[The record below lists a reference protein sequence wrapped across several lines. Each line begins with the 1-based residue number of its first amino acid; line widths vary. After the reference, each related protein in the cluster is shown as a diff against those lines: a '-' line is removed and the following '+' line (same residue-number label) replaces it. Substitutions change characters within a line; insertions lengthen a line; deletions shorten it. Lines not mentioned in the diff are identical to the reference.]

1 MKQFFKALGKYF
13 ADFGTAVSKGDIWV
27 KLSLIIMGMGYIG
40 RGQIIKGILV
50 TLLEAGFALFT
61 ANITWPYITKLN
73 TLGTVQREEVFDP
86 LTMTKTVNEYD
97 NSLLILLFGVVG
109 IAVILVFILI
119 YIANIKAVYKT
130 QQLKKNGKHI
140 NNFAEDLRELI
151 NDKFHVTLLTLPSIG
166 VVFMCIMPIIFMVCI
181 AFTNYDAAHQ
191 PPSVL
196 FSWVGWKNFI
206 TLFSNRQGSTF
217 GYAFGKVLVWT
228 LIWAALATVTTY
240 IGGILL
246 AMLINH
252 QDTKLKKM
260 WRSLFVV
267 TIAIPQFV
275 TLLLISKMF
284 GNYGIVNGILT
295 RMGIIEKLLEWG
307 WINTSYVP
315 FMTQSGLT
323 HVMIILINIWVG
335 IPYQMLI
342 ATGILMNIP
351 SDQLESARIDGANK
365 FQIFWKITMPYMLF
379 ITGPSLITSFI
390 GNINNFN
397 VIYLLTGD
405 YVTTDASLAAA
416 NAKDVDLLI
425 TWLFK
430 ITSESQLKQYYMAS
444 VIGIVVFIICAT
456 LTLVTYSRMIK
467 GDKEEVFQ

>member
-109 IAVILVFILI
+109 IAVILAFILI

-166 VVFMCIMPIIFMVCI
+166 VIFMCIMPIIFMVCI

-196 FSWVGWKNFI
+196 FSWVGWF
-206 TLFSNRQGSTF
+206 LFG
-217 GYAFGKVLVWT
+217 
-228 LIWAALATVTTY
+228 
-240 IGGILL
+240 LL
-246 AMLINH
+246 SG
-252 QDTKLKKM
+252 
-260 WRSLFVV
+260 R
-267 TIAIPQFV
+267 
-275 TLLLISKMF
+275 LL
-284 GNYGIVNGILT
+284 
-295 RMGIIEKLLEWG
+295 
-307 WINTSYVP
+307 
-315 FMTQSGLT
+315 
-323 HVMIILINIWVG
+323 
-335 IPYQMLI
+335 
-342 ATGILMNIP
+342 
-351 SDQLESARIDGANK
+351 QL
-365 FQIFWKITMPYMLF
+365 
-379 ITGPSLITSFI
+379 
-390 GNINNFN
+390 
-397 VIYLLTGD
+397 
-405 YVTTDASLAAA
+405 
-416 NAKDVDLLI
+416 
-425 TWLFK
+425 
-430 ITSESQLKQYYMAS
+430 
-444 VIGIVVFIICAT
+444 
-456 LTLVTYSRMIK
+456 
-467 GDKEEVFQ
+467 